1 MASCILQFIF
11 RCELL
16 KSCPFLL
23 AHEDDDDVLL
33 PTSYHHHSLI
43 LTLPSIFITAIYRG
57 TDRLVVPTTIPNANS
72 DRTFGL
78 TSNSS

>member
-23 AHEDDDDVLL
+23 AHEDDDEDDEDDVLL

-43 LTLPSIFITAIYRG
+43 LTLPSIFITATYRG
-57 TDRLVVPTTIPNANS
+57 TDRLVVIN
-72 DRTFGL
+72 
-78 TSNSS
+78 